1 MSYGCPDER
10 GGQDGILSYGCPDEQ
25 GGQDAILSYG
35 CPDERGGQDGIL
47 SYTCSGDRIGQD
59 GILSYKYL
67 LRRSALYLLH
77 LTVLLAILVTV
88 SACAGRESPEAAMPA
103 RFLALGDSYT
113 IGESVPTAERWPVQL
128 AGLLREQGRPIN
140 PPQIIARTGWT
151 TSDLDSALDQEEL
164 TPPYDLVTLLIG
176 VNDQYRGWSAD
187 RYRDGFDNLLGR
199 AIDLAG
205 GDPQRV
211 IVLSIP
217 DYSVTPFGQRRDPQA
232 IRNEIDRFNE
242 INLELTQEAG
252 TRYVDVTPAS
262 REASGDPSLLAP
274 DGLHPSGKMYAQWAQ
289 SALSAALAVLGTET
303 P

>member
-1 MSYGCPDER
+1 MGYKSPSSPSHV
-10 GGQDGILSYGCPDEQ
+10 GQDTILSYFCPAHAD
-25 GGQDAILSYG
+25 LW
-35 CPDERGGQDGIL
+35 
-47 SYTCSGDRIGQD
+47 
-59 GILSYKYL
+59 
-67 LRRSALYLLH
+67 RRARKFALYLLH
-77 LTVLLAILVTV
+77 LAVLLGILITV
-88 SACAGRESPEAAMPA
+88 SACTGQQSPEAATPA

-113 IGESVPTAERWPVQL
+113 IGESVPAAERWPVQL
-128 AGLLREQGRPIN
+128 AGLLRERGLPVD

-151 TSDLDSALDQEEL
+151 TSDLESALDQAEL

-187 RYRDGFDNLLGR
+187 RYRDGFASLLGR
-199 AIDLAG
+199 AINLAG

-232 IRNEIDRFNE
+232 IRGEIDRFNE

-262 REASGDPSLLAP
+262 REATGDPSLLAP

-289 SALSAALAVLGTET
+289 STLPTALAVLGAET

>member
-1 MSYGCPDER
+1 MEPNSHSPHER
-10 GGQDGILSYGCPDEQ
+10 GGQDGILSYGYPAHTD
-25 GGQDAILSYG
+25 
-35 CPDERGGQDGIL
+35 
-47 SYTCSGDRIGQD
+47 
-59 GILSYKYL
+59 L
-67 LRRSALYLLH
+67 LHSVHKSALHLLH
-77 LTVLLAILVTV
+77 LAVLLAILITV
-88 SACAGRESPEAAMPA
+88 SACTGQESPEAATPA

-128 AGLLREQGRPIN
+128 AGLLRERGRPVD

-151 TSDLDSALDQEEL
+151 TSDLESALDQAEL

-187 RYRDGFDNLLGR
+187 RTRDGFASLLDR
-199 AIDLAG
+199 AIDLTG

-217 DYSVTPFGQRRDPQA
+217 DYSVTPFGQQRDPQA
-232 IRNEIDRFNE
+232 IRSEIDRFNE
-242 INLELTQEAG
+242 INLALTQEAG
-252 TRYVDVTPAS
+252 ARYVDVTPAS
-262 REASGDPSLLAP
+262 REAGGDPSLLAP

-289 SALSAALAVLGTET
+289 STLPAALAVLGAET